1 MPTVQNQPV
10 PVFDELLHNAGQLNL
25 PELEQFVFRVIAL
38 QAQRRA
44 PSLSKKETDLLMK
57 INQGPPPEVR
67 QRFRELNRKRKAETI
82 SPEEH
87 QELLLLIEQIEQSDV
102 ERVKY
107 LIELANLRGL
117 SLTALMKELDIRP
130 PAYE

>member
-1 MPTVQNQPV
+1 MSTVQSRPLQS
-10 PVFDELLHNAGQLNL
+10 FDELLHNAGQLNL
-25 PELEQFVFRVIAL
+25 PELEQFVFCVIAL
-38 QAQRRA
+38 QARRRA
-44 PSLSKKETDLLMK
+44 PSLSKTETDLLMK